1 MNKTTYTGMVA
12 LCLTIALLVGIA
24 AAGRRLLQRGRGIDR
39 SRERPRRAAGATVMR
54 AHTIWDRYLAVA
66 FPCAFLS

>member
-24 AAGRRLLQRGRGIDR
+24 AAAGVFFRGDGGSIEVESVRG
-39 SRERPRRAAGATVMR
+39 ERPAQR
-54 AHTIWDRYLAVA
+54 
-66 FPCAFLS
+66 

>member
-24 AAGRRLLQRGRGIDR
+24 A
-39 SRERPRRAAGATVMR
+39 AAGATVMR